1 MGGIDSYTKL
11 MLHMDGADGSIT
23 FTDNSLTPKT
33 VIPSG
38 NAQIDTAQSVF
49 GGASGLFDGS
59 GDYLRITTGEEFN
72 FGTGDFT
79 IDLWFRVVNYSSS
92 RTLLSKFISWVA
104 NFDFHLYIVITT
116 GKLTFVAGDGAAIYM
131 QSNSAVPTGTFTHC
145 AIVRSSGTTKMYI
158 DGVAQTST
166 HSGSVTIP
174 NDKTILSIGVD
185 STNFDA
191 FYGHI
196 DEIRVSKGIARWISD
211 FTPPTSAY
219 NNYVS
224 DLSLG
229 DFNKTFSLEL
239 TKDIIELIRSLSL
252 NDFDSD
258 FSIGLT
264 KELLEAIK
272 TISVSNVDEYTKLLI
287 HGDGEE
293 GSQLFYDS
301 SELHEI
307 SVVGTL
313 PQVSSTSKFG
323 TGSIQF
329 SLPVYTTGNYLTVP
343 NSQDWNFYSDNW
355 TIDFQIYFEP
365 NPLITYHGILHHFD
379 PVDEWGME
387 LRLDQQFSTNNYRIL
402 FYLSDENWDD
412 VIYFRTNYIELLP
425 QTWYHIALVVENN
438 IPMIFVN
445 GQSQLLAYSDYLLL
459 PVPTI
464 LNDLFIG
471 VSNLISS
478 NKKIDELRI
487 SKGIARWTSN
497 FTPPTESYGTNG
509 DINLTMSIDLVQDLQ
524 GILTRSLG
532 DFDIYSSFDLLKTLE
547 KILVLGDFNLNQ
559 TWYLKRI
566 QSVVSSLILKH
577 HLLAG
582 NSLILKNNLNVINE
596 VKSSLILKYDIPP
609 LTEINSNLTLI
620 NSLIGSVE
628 GNLQILNRLTE
639 PVIGNLTLRNK
650 LTDKNEVEGTL
661 TLKNNID
668 PQTTPPTYTDP
679 EQDQANFE
687 SGLTDPESPNYNPQL
702 ASLTYFYFTEEH
714 TG

>member
-11 MLHMDGADGSIT
+11 MLHMDGADGSTT
-23 FTDNSLTPKT
+23 FTDSSLSPKT
-33 VIPSG
+33 ITRYG

-49 GGASGLFDGS
+49 GGAAGLFDGS
-59 GDYLRITTGEEFN
+59 GDYLTIPDSDDWN
-72 FGTGDFT
+72 FGAGDYTVECWYMPLSLTGDAQWRGL
-79 IDLWFRVVNYSSS
+79 ICQRYSYNSNHS
-92 RTLLSKFISWVA
+92 WSLSVDQNNNGFLFEWTT
-104 NFDFHLYIVITT
+104 NGTDIVSVSF
-116 GKLTFVAGDGAAIYM
+116 GGA
-131 QSNSAVPTGTFTHC
+131 
-145 AIVRSSGTTKMYI
+145 
-158 DGVAQTST
+158 
-166 HSGSVTIP
+166 
-174 NDKTILSIGVD
+174 LSIGVWYHVSVSRVGATLYCGVAGTVTERTGTSSALYNSSNVIAIGRLNI
-185 STNFDA
+185 STTQTTYDIH
-191 FYGHI
+191 GRI
-196 DEIRVSKGIARWISD
+196 DEVRISKGIARWTSD

-272 TISVSNVDEYTKLLI
+272 TINISNIDEYTKLLI

-329 SLPVYTTGNYLTVP
+329 TRPVYVSGNYLTVP
-343 NSQDWNFYSDNW
+343 NSQDWDIFVSGLDV
-355 TIDFQIYFEP
+355 TIDFWINIQADGM
-365 NPLITYHGILHHFD
+365 NGVLQLMD
-379 PVDEWGME
+379 PIDEWGWILMVGFE
-387 LRLDQQFSTNNYRIL
+387 LAGELQISWECYN
-402 FYLSDENWDD
+402 SDWDTVSYISAISLGIEHNTWNHVAVVIHND
-412 VIYFRTNYIELLP
+412 V
-425 QTWYHIALVVENN
+425 
-438 IPMIFVN
+438 PMIFLN
-445 GQSQLLAYSDYLLL
+445 GQSLTLSNSDHLLL
-459 PVPTI
+459 PTTFPDNS
-464 LNDLFIG
+464 LRIG
-471 VSNLISS
+471 SNYGYAA
-478 NKKIDELRI
+478 KAKIDELRI

-497 FTPPTESYGTNG
+497 FTPPTEPYGTNG
-509 DINLTMSIDLVQDLQ
+509 DFNSTSSLELLQDYQ

-532 DFDIYSSFDLLKTLE
+532 DFDIYSSFELLKSLE
-547 KILVLGDFNLNQ
+547 KLLSIGDFDFNQ
-559 TWYLKRI
+559 TWYLQRI
-566 QSVVSSLILKH
+566 QSVVSSLILKNSF
-577 HLLAG
+577 LLG
-582 NSLILKNNLNVINE
+582 T
-596 VKSSLILKYDIPP
+596 SLILKYDIPP
-609 LTEINSNLTLI
+609 LTDINSNMLLI

-639 PVIGNLTLRNK
+639 PVTGNLRLRNK

-661 TLKNNID
+661 TLKNSID
-668 PQTTPPTYTDP
+668 PQSTPPTYTDL

-687 SGLTDPESPNYNPQL
+687 SGLTDPSSPNYNPQL

>member
-1 MGGIDSYTKL
+1 
-11 MLHMDGADGSIT
+11 MLHMDGADGSTT
-23 FTDNSLTPKT
+23 FTDSSLSPKT
-33 VIPSG
+33 ITRYG

-49 GGASGLFDGS
+49 GGASGLFDGN
-59 GDYLRITTGEEFN
+59 GDYLTIPDSDDWYL
-72 FGTGDFT
+72 GTGDFT
-79 IDLWFRVVNYSSS
+79 VDFWVMWNALPVSGSLQFFATQATDNSNRLVFDMYYVSAGVFAIELNTIVSG
-92 RTLLSKFISWVA
+92 TSKIISGQTS
-104 NFDFHLYIVITT
+104 LTT
-116 GKLTFVAGDGAAIYM
+116 GVWYHFAYVRNGNTCKIYKDGTQIASNTSYTVSVGNYTGDLVIGRRHAD
-131 QSNSAVPTGTFTHC
+131 
-145 AIVRSSGTTKMYI
+145 SGGY
-158 DGVAQTST
+158 
-166 HSGSVTIP
+166 
-174 NDKTILSIGVD
+174 
-185 STNFDA
+185 
-191 FYGHI
+191 FYLNGRI
-196 DEIRVSKGIARWISD
+196 DEFRWSKGIARWTSD

-239 TKDIIELIRSLSL
+239 TKDLLELIRSLSL
-252 NDFDSD
+252 NDFTSV

-412 VIYFRTNYIELLP
+412 VIYFRTNYIELFP

-464 LNDLFIG
+464 VNDLFIG
-471 VSNLISS
+471 VTNLVSS

-497 FTPPTESYGTNG
+497 FTPPTEPYGTGG
-509 DINLTMSIDLVQDLQ
+509 DFNVQSSLELLQDYQ

-532 DFDIYSSFDLLKTLE
+532 DFDIYSSFELLKSLE
-547 KILVLGDFNLNQ
+547 KLISIGDFNSNQ
-559 TWYLKRI
+559 TWYLRKVQAI
-566 QSVVSSLILKH
+566 FSSLILKNSF
-577 HLLAG
+577 LLG
-582 NSLILKNNLNVINE
+582 T
-596 VKSSLILKYDIPP
+596 SLILKYDIPP
-609 LTEINSNLTLI
+609 LTEINNSLRLI

-628 GNLQILNRLTE
+628 GNIQILNRLTE
-639 PVIGNLTLRNK
+639 PVKGNLTLRNK
-650 LTDKNEVEGTL
+650 LTIKDEVEGTL
-661 TLKNNID
+661 VLKNHID
-668 PQTTPPTYTDP
+668 PQITPPTYTDP

-687 SGLTDPESPNYNPQL
+687 SGLTDPSSPNYNPQL